1 MFIHFLCLQN
11 WLAQKVIT
19 NTTSQMTQLIFP
31 SFECEICKKEF
42 PLKIKTRTGQS
53 RFVVDFG
60 LPPESNYLVLEVLA
74 NKTAQKVLHILKPLE
89 HVLLHQ
95 FKIGRAND
103 ADVLLQD
110 ISTSRNHF
118 AIEYDGKCF
127 KAIDRNSK
135 FGTLVMVKD
144 KVSLSPYKPCILQ
157 IGRTI
162 FNLRMEPVKRNKRV
176 KFAHANFNRKARE
189 NFE

>member
-1 MFIHFLCLQN
+1 
-11 WLAQKVIT
+11 
-19 NTTSQMTQLIFP
+19 MTQLIFP

-42 PLKIKTRTGQS
+42 PLKFKTRSGQS

-60 LPPESNYLVLEVLA
+60 MPENANYLVLEVLA
-74 NKTAQKVLHILKPLE
+74 NKTAQKVLHILRPHD
-89 HVLLHQ
+89 HVNLHQ
-95 FKIGRAND
+95 YKIGRAND

-118 AIEYDGKCF
+118 AIEFDGKSF

-144 KVSLSPYKPCILQ
+144 KVALSPYKPCILQ

-162 FNLRMEPVKRNKRV
+162 F
-176 KFAHANFNRKARE
+176 
-189 NFE
+189 